1 MTTPFDSIYPQFLSQ
16 VTSYE
21 LEEMEDESLDEN
33 METWLLGAI
42 GFFSNCKH
50 DLSDLDI
57 SLKQFNADLSSV
69 EQQILSMFMLI
80 AYLDTQIVDE
90 KLIKDTLNSKDYRTY
105 STANK
110 LKSLLEIQ
118 DRVNSR
124 VNTLMSRYSYNIH
137 KLKDFFK

>member
-1 MTTPFDSIYPQFLSQ
+1 MATPFTDVYPLFLSQ

-21 LEEMEDESLDEN
+21 LEEMEDEILDEN
-33 METWLLGAI
+33 MEAWLLGAI
-42 GFFSNCKH
+42 GFFSSCKH
-50 DLSDLDI
+50 DLSNLDLT
-57 SLKQFNADLSSV
+57 LKQFNFDLNQV

-80 AYLDTQIVDE
+80 AYLNTQIVDE

-118 DRVNSR
+118 ASINSR

-137 KLKDFFK
+137 QLKDFFQ